1 MKTNNEEGKIAAE
14 KDEEA
19 RSQGSRG
26 ARDLEWGDHMA
37 IRHFLRMQLP
47 LPTSGSPSR

>member
-26 ARDLEWGDHMA
+26 ARDSGVGGPYGH
-37 IRHFLRMQLP
+37 QTLP
-47 LPTSGSPSR
+47 EDAATITNIGLTL